1 MVCEGEPW
9 RIGSVGTAAVQQ
21 CPLKDAEGTG
31 RHPQLHAV
39 LGSGAYLAAAHRFT
53 YRLNPLRRPFV
64 AAAVEHG
71 AAILRGERVNRA
83 DHADADRDVENRAMA
98 EPLRH
103 RQTKGAET
111 DMPSLPP
118 PRHIPTLPRLCENL
132 VICLI
137 SSGKGRY
144 GHGVQRLA
152 HLVGGSSQDR
162 QLQSR
167 RPAAVLSGLPQAI
180 ATPVARLERR

>member
-1 MVCEGEPW
+1 
-9 RIGSVGTAAVQQ
+9 
-21 CPLKDAEGTG
+21 
-31 RHPQLHAV
+31 
-39 LGSGAYLAAAHRFT
+39 
-53 YRLNPLRRPFV
+53 
-64 AAAVEHG
+64 
-71 AAILRGERVNRA
+71 
-83 DHADADRDVENRAMA
+83 MA

-180 ATPVARLERR
+180 ATPVARLERSMSGMITAEMAAIAPREVERLALIAPAFLRRRPGANSRAYWKFESSPLQQRVNWFSQNDLIRHHPSARFRGFCRYRGVWGRAVAG